1 MKLTSACQTIAD
13 PKPEQC
19 QSSLGLN
26 ILPNSASMTL
36 KELFKKKSWLS
47 VREDLYHWYPDE
59 EPNDHDYEAV
69 FSKLQVMDGTNSD
82 LKIVL
87 RTVTDDTFS
96 EEPYVDVS
104 GKKWES
110 KDGNGTGR
118 YESYAIEFKPW
129 EEWLGMEIDEISLRE
144 FTETEILS
152 HCLFEMTFVGFDQK
166 QIQKRYE
173 EMKDLTEEIKAIT
186 KGEKEGKLIPWEKI
200 KRELGI

>member
-1 MKLTSACQTIAD
+1 
-13 PKPEQC
+13 
-19 QSSLGLN
+19 
-26 ILPNSASMTL
+26 MTL
-36 KELFKKKSWLS
+36 KELFKKNSWLS
-47 VREDLYHWYPDE
+47 VREDLYHCYPDE
-59 EPNDHDYEAV
+59 KLNDHGYEAV
-69 FSKLQVMDGTNSD
+69 FSKLQVMDAANSD

-87 RTVTDDTFS
+87 RTVADDTFS

-110 KDGNGTGR
+110 KNGNGTGR

-129 EEWLGMEIDEISLRE
+129 EEWLGMKIDEISLRE
-144 FTETEILS
+144 FTETEILA

-173 EMKDLTEEIKAIT
+173 EMTDLTEEIKAIT